1 MDPAYAKYLSS
12 FGVNPTQYIEMQAN
26 YLRLLANCY
35 SNPEKPKSPPLLQ
48 KEESPG
54 LITINEIQICEEKE
68 EFNGPEFK
76 EDPAYFQKSVN
87 THDEIPIKSL
97 AIPFEKLLEEE
108 LKKNEELPKSQKEK
122 KSKHEFLKRKSETKS
137 AKNLKENKKLEKT

>member
-35 SNPEKPKSPPLLQ
+35 SNPERPKSPPLLQ

-68 EFNGPEFK
+68 EINGPEFK

-108 LKKNEELPKSQKEK
+108 LKKNEELPESQKEK

-137 AKNLKENKKLEKT
+137 AKNLKENKKLEKN